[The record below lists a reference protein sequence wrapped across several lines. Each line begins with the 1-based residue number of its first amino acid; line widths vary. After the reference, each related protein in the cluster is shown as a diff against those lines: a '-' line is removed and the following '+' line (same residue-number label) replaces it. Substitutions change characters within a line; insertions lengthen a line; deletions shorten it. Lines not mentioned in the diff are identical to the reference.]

1 MRHRLIRTVLTTT
14 LDSLLYSTVDR
25 EHLCACALKQSFKMD
40 RMEAVI
46 ASLVEEEHARFPS
59 GAPGKFAYGTAG
71 FRER

>member
-1 MRHRLIRTVLTTT
+1 
-14 LDSLLYSTVDR
+14 
-25 EHLCACALKQSFKMD
+25 MD